1 MNKVKSLIKEVKKP
15 KASVGDTIKELKEE
29 IKTLNLQVSGLVDAN
44 RDLRM
49 TLKEQSRKLRHY
61 EEKR

>member
-1 MNKVKSLIKEVKKP
+1 LNKVKSLIKEVKKP